1 MPIRRALAREPQLP
15 RGWRRAAAP
24 LLALVALVVV
34 APAGAASLSVEEAQ
48 AHAAG
53 GGALLYREQHFLRSE
68 AGRPLERLVVYRCPA
83 GPAFARKRLDYS
95 VSAQAPDFQLDD
107 VRSGY
112 REGLRRLQG
121 RVELFFRARSGGG
134 ERHAGLATAPA
145 VADAGFDEFIR
156 AHWQALVGGGALPL
170 QFAVP
175 SRLRSMGFLVA
186 RAGSARIAGEP
197 AWVFRLRLEGWLGL
211 VAPSIEVSYS
221 QASRR
226 LLSFQGLGNLRDDR
240 GGQPLQVRIDFPS
253 AAHPA
258 TEAQWQAALQAPLAA
273 CRTGQ

>member
-1 MPIRRALAREPQLP
+1 MNLTTRHPAGKTFTRLLLACLTLTAGRV
-15 RGWRRAAAP
+15 AAAP
-24 LLALVALVVV
+24 GL
-34 APAGAASLSVEEAQ
+34 SLEEGIARDPKGGVE
-48 AHAAG
+48 
-53 GGALLYREQHFLRSE
+53 LYREQHFLRSE
-68 AGRPLERLVVYRCPA
+68 GERPLERLVLYRCP
-83 GPAFARKRLDYS
+83 GGVLFGRKRIDYRS
-95 VSAQAPDFQLDD
+95 SALAPSFLLDD
-107 VRSGY
+107 RRSGYQEGMRAVRSGA
-112 REGLRRLQG
+112 
-121 RVELFFRARSGGG
+121 ELFFRARAGAA
-134 ERHAGLATAPA
+134 ERSAPVALAAL
-145 VADAGFDEFIR
+145 VADAGFDQFIR
-156 AHWQALVGGGALPL
+156 RQWSPLLAGKSLSL

-186 RAGSARIAGEP
+186 RAGSARIADEP

-226 LLSFQGLGNLRDDR
+226 LLRFQGLGNLRDDR